1 MPGGVE
7 FGGKRDHEG
16 PGGSVH
22 QGRCGDAGTE
32 ARVVARTAWPVN
44 MAVSL
49 SLLMEEWVF
58 VVRGPGKLRLLS
70 AAIVR

>member
-16 PGGSVH
+16 PGRSVH

-49 SLLMEEWVF
+49 KNWAWLREE
-58 VVRGPGKLRLLS
+58 
-70 AAIVR
+70 A

>member
-16 PGGSVH
+16 PGRSVH

-32 ARVVARTAWPVN
+32 ARVVARTAWPVS

-49 SLLMEEWVF
+49 VMGGSLEE
-58 VVRGPGKLRLLS
+58 GGQLYTQDLLQIDANS
-70 AAIVR
+70 SQ